1 MPQFVPHCPLKNEKG
16 LRQHPF
22 TINHYSPYNIPIG
35 FYGNDS
41 PAGVP
46 RLPAH
51 LKEAG
56 ELQCKKIGLC
66 HTRHSSCTAPPA
78 LAGHSAGTNPSALVH
93 STGGKVQNFY
103 SPILKKHCM
112 EKATSTSHGQCHT
125 PVLCPRTV
133 TALNLNVRGQVL
145 LCSLGSHTPGRG
157 GGSDGN

>member
-22 TINHYSPYNIPIG
+22 TINHYSLYNIPIG

-56 ELQCKKIGLC
+56 ELQWKETGLC
-66 HTRHSSCTAPPA
+66 KSSTAPA
-78 LAGHSAGTNPSALVH
+78 LPSQLWLDTAGTSQEGIDSPQSGETTLLHWLTPPV
-93 STGGKVQNFY
+93 GKPQI
-103 SPILKKHCM
+103 S
-112 EKATSTSHGQCHT
+112 
-125 PVLCPRTV
+125 
-133 TALNLNVRGQVL
+133 TAL
-145 LCSLGSHTPGRG
+145 S
-157 GGSDGN
+157 